1 MMLIKQLATGRIL
14 VNKEY
19 FLNTIVDQNKLP
31 EKVASSFIIIIIIY
45 PIMAMVIGAPQMI

>member
-31 EKVASSFIIIIIIY
+31 EKVASSFIIIIII
-45 PIMAMVIGAPQMI
+45 